1 MMRYDSY
8 AVAEGGR
15 NEKRCA
21 EPTIRCRQENGFM
34 QVWMCDEFPGP
45 WKSGYADYLNVLET
59 LRKSD
64 HSQEIHVNISSPGG
78 YTVALS
84 DLATE
89 IRSFRHVV
97 TVVTGY
103 AASCGFL
110 LMALGDEIYVSPSA
124 TLVFHSASIALD
136 GNTNVIDRESD
147 FLKRIWAQ
155 NVDAY
160 RLKRILTDEEIAEG
174 YHTDIKFLGSE
185 LIARKAVF
193 PYGMYLNR
201 RHPKR
206 IKAYCIGREIYAW
219 CNGDY
224 YIMRPVRNATDTND
238 VCLSWKGLVYL
249 ANPELHE
256 FGIIGDQPPPEE
268 EAMEEDAP
276 RPERDEKPPQGEPC
290 EQS

>member
-1 MMRYDSY
+1 MRYDSY

-64 HSQEIHVNISSPGG
+64 HDQEIHVNISSPGG

-97 TVVTGY
+97 TVVTGF

-124 TLVFHSASIALD
+124 TLLFHSASIELD
-136 GNTNVIDRESD
+136 GNANVIDRESD
-147 FLKRIWAQ
+147 FLKRMWAQ

-201 RHPKR
+201 RHPKM
-206 IKAYCIGREIYAW
+206 IKAYCVGKEVYAC

-224 YIMRPVRNATDTND
+224 YIMRPVRNATDTDD